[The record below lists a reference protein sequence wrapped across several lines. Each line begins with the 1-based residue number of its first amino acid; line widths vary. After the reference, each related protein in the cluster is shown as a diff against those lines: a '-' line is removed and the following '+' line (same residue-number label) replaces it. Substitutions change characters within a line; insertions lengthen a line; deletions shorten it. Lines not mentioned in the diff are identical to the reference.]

1 MQGLLYIVLS
11 LLTLVIGIAIIYYGY
26 RRVRSLRIENRMSEF
41 VTGESDGQQAVRQQG
56 IISEIRSRELEGT
69 FVERTIGSFLEKV
82 LDFLDKRT
90 PARTLQEIEK
100 KLVIAGN
107 PMGIGAR
114 GFIGIQILMFVVGTG
129 GALLLLSRGVSV
141 INTVGSIL
149 FVIVAILLPIGWL
162 QYKIRN
168 RQDEIM
174 KDFPEAVEILSI
186 TSNAGLS
193 FNQAMMRYS
202 ELSKTVMGKEFS
214 RVVNEMEMGLSRQE
228 ALRGMADRLDVDE
241 ISSFVSIIIQSEQL
255 GMSISSTLSALAE
268 QMRTERYFRV
278 KEEVQRI
285 PIKMLFPLAFLIFPA
300 LIAII
305 LGPSL
310 PPLLEVFDLI

>member
-41 VTGESDGQQAVRQQG
+41 VTGGSAEQQAVRREG
-56 IISEIRSRELEGT
+56 IISEIRSRELEGS
-69 FVERTIGSFLEKV
+69 FLERTIGSFLEKV
-82 LDFLDKRT
+82 LDFINKRT
-90 PARTLQEIEK
+90 PAKTIQEIEK
-100 KLVIAGN
+100 KLEIAGK
-107 PMGIGAR
+107 PMGLGAR
-114 GFIGIQILMFVVGTG
+114 GFIGIQVLMFVVGTG

-149 FVIVAILLPIGWL
+149 FVIVAILLPLGWL
-162 QYKIRN
+162 QYRIRN

-174 KDFPEAVEILSI
+174 RDFPEAVEILSI
-186 TSNAGLS
+186 TANAGLS

-228 ALRGMADRLDVDE
+228 ALRGMADRLGVDE
-241 ISSFVSIIIQSEQL
+241 ISSFVSIIVQSEQL